1 MRVLYVCTANI
12 CRSVSAQRLLRE
24 AVVSAPGLVGIE
36 VRSAGTAAVAGA
48 TGCSVA
54 PALAGHAQEHRSQ
67 PLTLELVAWADLIL
81 PAARDHRRA
90 ILGMDPTS
98 RTRTFTV
105 RQAARIADWLV
116 ASGMVDAAREMGQ
129 GPEPAKGWAERFPPG
144 DPRRDVR
151 ALPDDRESRWRWLVG
166 EMDAARGLAGL
177 PGGTEPAPAGPWR
190 RFRLGRPEWST
201 GQADGA
207 FRQSRDS
214 STPESGHHAP
224 DPSQVHPDDI
234 PDPHVMGMGL
244 HALANEQ
251 INSSKDSLVRMLRE
265 VASPD

>member
-1 MRVLYVCTANI
+1 MPVLYVCTANI
-12 CRSVSAQRLLRE
+12 CRSASAQQMLGE
-24 AVVSAPGLVGIE
+24 AVLGEPEIAGIE

-67 PLTLELVAWADLIL
+67 PLTPELVAWADLIL

-90 ILGMDPTS
+90 ILEMDRTS

-116 ASGMVDAAREMGQ
+116 ASGMVAAAREMGQ
-129 GPEPAKGWAERFPPG
+129 GPEPAEGWSERFPPG
-144 DPRRDVR
+144 DPRRDVQ
-151 ALPDDRESRWRWLVG
+151 ALPDDRDGRWDWLVR
-166 EMDAARGLAGL
+166 EMDAARGVAGL
-177 PGGTEPAPAGPWR
+177 PGGAEPAPAGPWR
-190 RFRLGRPEWST
+190 RFLLGRPEWST
-201 GQADGA
+201 SRADGA

-214 STPESGHHAP
+214 STAESGLEARGP
-224 DPSQVHPDDI
+224 GEVHPDDI

-244 HALANEQ
+244 HALAYEQ
-251 INSSKDSLVRMLRE
+251 INSSTDSLVRMLRE